1 MNHEQI
7 EKRTSRT
14 HKTIALISTIA
25 IHGAL
30 FAYLG
35 LGQLSGSSHATTT
48 TTPAVSK
55 TKVTDSKSKPAKYSK
70 PAASKSKKD
79 FKIKA

>member
-1 MNHEQI
+1 MNHELI

-35 LGQLSGSSHATTT
+35 FGQLSGTSPEPAP
-48 TTPAVSK
+48 TTPAATT

-70 PAASKSKKD
+70 PTTSKTKKD